1 MPPSGAWSELFGGV
15 AQVSLTKRPNNK
27 VVTILGARLPISVTF
42 FAIQNFHEGVG
53 ATGMPALHLVT
64 MDTVVIGKIKEAL
77 IQRIGV
83 ERFGLWFQTG
93 VQFRVQSDAI
103 VVEVAGDFALQR
115 LRANFFR
122 HIESASAQAMGF
134 LIPVSMQLAAA
145 GLETTATAAIDP
157 NSARSQSLEPI
168 AHVENRVEIAA
179 AEPLPSQ
186 GSPKALPAAVR
197 VGRVH
202 AGLAREKKSSETT
215 GPVRIGT
222 FRSAAIDARPVRSE
236 TKAATNGPNLDNPAS
251 GQPTTEQP
259 HRGDA
264 LTFANFASGTSNQL
278 AHTAAQMLS
287 AQPNDAAPL
296 CFWGATG
303 TGKTHLLSAIR
314 HELRHRHKMQRVILM
329 SAEDF
334 TNDFLTAVRGAG
346 LPAFRKRYRDVDALL
361 IDNIQFFGGKSA
373 TLREMLYTV
382 DTIVS
387 RRRPLVLAGDRP
399 PMEIEGLSSELAG
412 RMSSGLV
419 CGLGPLEI
427 EVRRELL
434 RRESMRSFMP
444 WDEDLIQALASR
456 VSGDGRLIQGIGR
469 LVSMLQRMHR
479 RMPTMQEIVHEAGD
493 MLQRGPR
500 VVALSEIERAVCTA
514 FSLPSGELRGDG
526 KSRNISQPRI
536 LAMYLARQHTS
547 AAFSEIGRY
556 FGDRNH
562 STVIAAYRR
571 AEAWLTTNKCVG
583 GRGPHGLKVQEAID
597 TVENLLRI
605 G

>member
-1 MPPSGAWSELFGGV
+1 
-15 AQVSLTKRPNNK
+15 
-27 VVTILGARLPISVTF
+27 
-42 FAIQNFHEGVG
+42 
-53 ATGMPALHLVT
+53 MPALHLVT
-64 MDTVVIGKIKEAL
+64 KDMVVIGKIKEAL

-83 ERFGLWFQTG
+83 ERFGLWFQRG
-93 VQFRVQSDAI
+93 VQFRIQSGAV
-103 VVEVAGDFALQR
+103 VVEVAGEFALQR

-122 HIESASAQAMGF
+122 QIESASAQAMGA
-134 LIPVSMQLAAA
+134 LVSVSMELAPAVA
-145 GLETTATAAIDP
+145 
-157 NSARSQSLEPI
+157 EPI
-168 AHVENRVEIAA
+168 
-179 AEPLPSQ
+179 EPIVAIQDPVADAPNHPQPQS
-186 GSPKALPAAVR
+186 SKALTHTVR
-197 VGRVH
+197 VGRVF
-202 AGLAREKKSSETT
+202 ANRGKVSAETG

-222 FRSAAIDARPVRSE
+222 LRTVAIDARSSRSE
-236 TKAATNGPNLDNPAS
+236 TEGENCPTVGS
-251 GQPTTEQP
+251 GEPLLNSGELENTRP
-259 HRGDA
+259 KGDA
-264 LTFANFASGTSNQL
+264 LTFANFAAGTSNQL

-287 AQPNDAAPL
+287 AQPSDAAPL

-303 TGKTHLLSAIR
+303 TGKTHLLNAIR
-314 HELRHRHKMQRVILM
+314 HELRHRHRMQRVILL

-399 PMEIEGLSSELAG
+399 PMEIEGLSGELAG

-419 CGLGPLEI
+419 CGLSPLEI

-444 WDEDLIQALASR
+444 WDDELINALASR

-479 RMPTMQEIVHEAGD
+479 RMPTMQEIVREAGD

-500 VVALSEIERAVCTA
+500 VVALSDIERAVCAA
-514 FSLPSGELRGDG
+514 FSLPAGELRGDG

-571 AEAWLTTNKCVG
+571 AEAWLTTNQCVG

>member
-1 MPPSGAWSELFGGV
+1 
-15 AQVSLTKRPNNK
+15 
-27 VVTILGARLPISVTF
+27 
-42 FAIQNFHEGVG
+42 
-53 ATGMPALHLVT
+53 MPALHLNT
-64 MDTVVIGKIKEAL
+64 KDMVVVGKIKEAL
-77 IQRIGV
+77 IQRLGV

-93 VQFRVQSDAI
+93 VQFRIQSDAI
-103 VVEVAGDFALQR
+103 VVEVAGEFALQR
-115 LRANFFR
+115 MRASFFR
-122 HIESASAQAMGF
+122 HIESASAQAMGVF
-134 LIPVSMQLAAA
+134 VPVILQLAA
-145 GLETTATAAIDP
+145 ETP
-157 NSARSQSLEPI
+157 NMTEKTPVEPDSAQQKSPEPANIVENTEIAPSQSQPQRLIPI
-168 AHVENRVEIAA
+168 G
-179 AEPLPSQ
+179 LSTT
-186 GSPKALPAAVR
+186 VR
-197 VGRVH
+197 VGRAR
-202 AGLAREKKSSETT
+202 AGQAKDKKTSESV
-215 GPVRIGT
+215 GPVRIGS
-222 FRSAAIDARPVRSE
+222 FPRAAIDANAIRSE
-236 TKAATNGPNLDNPAS
+236 TKKLTSGPTSDSLVLDQATTDQSQQSSQSTQSNQFHQSHQSN
-251 GQPTTEQP
+251 
-259 HRGDA
+259 RGDA

-287 AQPNDAAPL
+287 AQPSDAAPL

-303 TGKTHLLSAIR
+303 TGKTHLLNAIR
-314 HELRHRHKMQRVILM
+314 HELRHRHRMQRVILM

-361 IDNIQFFGGKSA
+361 VDNIQFFGGKSA

-419 CGLGPLEI
+419 CGLSPLEI

-444 WDEDLIQALASR
+444 WDEELIQALASR

-500 VVALSEIERAVCTA
+500 VVALSDIERAVCTA
-514 FSLPSGELRGDG
+514 FSLPSGELRGEG

-571 AEAWLTTNKCVG
+571 AEGWLTTNKCVG
-583 GRGPHGLKVQEAID
+583 GRGPHGLKIQEAID

>member
-1 MPPSGAWSELFGGV
+1 
-15 AQVSLTKRPNNK
+15 
-27 VVTILGARLPISVTF
+27 
-42 FAIQNFHEGVG
+42 
-53 ATGMPALHLVT
+53 MPALHLIT
-64 MDTVVIGKIKEAL
+64 KDMVVVGKIKEAL

-83 ERFGLWFQTG
+83 ERFGIWFQTG
-93 VQFRVQSDAI
+93 VHFRVQSDAI
-103 VVEVAGDFALQR
+103 VVEVAGEFALQR
-115 LRANFFR
+115 LRASFFR
-122 HIESASAQAMGF
+122 HIESASAQAMGVF
-134 LIPVSMQLAAA
+134 VPVILQLAA
-145 GLETTATAAIDP
+145 E
-157 NSARSQSLEPI
+157 
-168 AHVENRVEIAA
+168 
-179 AEPLPSQ
+179 
-186 GSPKALPAAVR
+186 SPKMTEKTSREPDSAEQKLPKPANIAENTTGPIGLSTTVR
-197 VGRVH
+197 VGR
-202 AGLAREKKSSETT
+202 ARTGQAKDKKTSELV
-215 GPVRIGT
+215 GPVGIGS
-222 FRSAAIDARPVRSE
+222 FPRAAIDANAIRSE
-236 TKAATNGPNLDNPAS
+236 TKKLTG
-251 GQPTTEQP
+251 GPTTDSLALDKSTTDQS
-259 HRGDA
+259 HQSHQSHQSNRGDA

-287 AQPNDAAPL
+287 AQPSDAAPL

-303 TGKTHLLSAIR
+303 TGKTHLLNAIR
-314 HELRHRHKMQRVILM
+314 HELRHRHRMQRVILM

-334 TNDFLTAVRGAG
+334 TNDFLIAVRGAG

-361 IDNIQFFGGKSA
+361 VDNIQFFGGKSA

-419 CGLGPLEI
+419 CGLSPLEI
-427 EVRRELL
+427 DVRRELL

-456 VSGDGRLIQGIGR
+456 VSGDGRLIQGVGR

-500 VVALSEIERAVCTA
+500 VVALSDIERAVCTA
-514 FSLPSGELRGDG
+514 FSLPTGELRGEG